1 MSKQIYLVYILPLM
15 ATTDMCVIL
24 CILMNHKCTKEDIDG
39 IDVDENGPPEHIWD
53 NIELSEYYFRLK
65 DALVGILFHHPY
77 IPLHYIWFKVKGVIP
92 ATTNWLTC
100 STYFFSAPKDDYVH
114 SRLHSSC
121 CPCAAMCSPHTL
133 SSLPRTIRGK
143 GLGPRL
149 IATVHAT
156 GVLLGSRPCWT
167 AGKAWGSS
175 EANHS
180 TNTRVSDT
188 LKFRKHTPN

>member
-1 MSKQIYLVYILPLM
+1 MIKFRKYNKKRLPLAVGIEQTSCCTILGLMSKQIYLVYILPLM

-92 ATTNWLTC
+92 ATTNWLNLFHL
-100 STYFFSAPKDDYVH
+100 FF
-114 SRLHSSC
+114 
-121 CPCAAMCSPHTL
+121 
-133 SSLPRTIRGK
+133 
-143 GLGPRL
+143 
-149 IATVHAT
+149 
-156 GVLLGSRPCWT
+156 
-167 AGKAWGSS
+167 
-175 EANHS
+175 
-180 TNTRVSDT
+180 
-188 LKFRKHTPN
+188 